1 MQLKVKIIEKENIAP
16 VPLPKKQSEEAAGFN
31 LSASIEKEITLAH
44 GELAVIPTGI
54 AVEMERG
61 YTGLLFGRSG
71 LGVKHGIHPSNAVGV
86 IDSDYRG
93 EICVGLCNVSSRPYV
108 IKPFDRVAQLV
119 IIKTAEVDIVEAS
132 TLSESERGEKGFG
145 STGKGV

>member
-16 VPLPKKQSEEAAGFN
+16 VPLPKKQSEEAAGFD

-54 AVEMERG
+54 AVEMEKG

-93 EICVGLCNVSSRPYV
+93 EICVGLCNVSSSPYV
-108 IKPFDRVAQLV
+108 IKPLDRVAQLV